1 MGLRE
6 WGGGVRSK
14 VVGATG
20 AAAAAPHFA
29 ALGAFLF
36 GSELASTFH
45 PTGVAEGFGAEWA
58 FSPLGG
64 LGGSAF

>member
-1 MGLRE
+1 VGLGE
-6 WGGGVRSK
+6 GGCDVRSK
-14 VVGATG
+14 VVGAT
-20 AAAAAPHFA
+20 AAAPDFA

-58 FSPLGG
+58 FPPLGG